1 MLLALSVLS
10 VGSAVAAEKITAVER
25 PFVDTAS
32 PSSAKLVILID
43 DMGHSLS
50 LNIAALNLPGAL
62 SFAFLPHT
70 SHSKKLAKIAQA
82 SGKDVLLHAPMENI
96 YNLPLGRGAMTS
108 SMSEAD
114 FKSTLE
120 KNIAAIPSLIG
131 VNNHMGSKLTALNLQ
146 MRWTME
152 VVKEKG
158 LFFLDS
164 KTTSKSVAWQ
174 QAKNAGI
181 AGLKRDIFLDHD
193 LNLTAINRQYQ
204 RAIALAKRRGY
215 AVVIAHPH
223 AITIKFLQQRL
234 GQLKAQNVQ
243 LVSVSAMINQLKV
256 QHISLGELNKSLN
269 KSRILPVR

>member
-1 MLLALSVLS
+1 M
-10 VGSAVAAEKITAVER
+10 GSAVAAEKITAVER